1 MATPG
6 DCLRSHK
13 AWCPPEVVN
22 SPHFSDEGA
31 LTSAP
36 EGDNVNRGGL
46 GGGEGA
52 IAGNQAAAFN
62 DWLFFCYT
70 EVNVDSPLV
79 SSWTWEEIRLL
90 GQSGLFLL

>member
-13 AWCPPEVVN
+13 AWCSPEVVN

-31 LTSAP
+31 LTSGP

-46 GGGEGA
+46 GGGEG
-52 IAGNQAAAFN
+52 
-62 DWLFFCYT
+62 
-70 EVNVDSPLV
+70 
-79 SSWTWEEIRLL
+79 R
-90 GQSGLFLL
+90 